1 MPRLTIVMPTHAE
14 RGFLAA
20 SVESALRSLQP
31 EDELLIVANG
41 ASPEYLATLGTL
53 VRAPAK
59 LIVLAQPGVAHARN
73 AGLREATGAF
83 VLFLDD
89 DDLPIDGG
97 VEILRRELE
106 AHPTWSGVAGE
117 IIRFDGADE
126 RPCDEYAAGG
136 TLITPL
142 RLLGQSIT
150 TPGAVVLRTD
160 VVRRI
165 GGFHQELAPCED
177 FDLWL
182 RLAADAPL
190 VGVSAPVLRYRVHAA
205 SASANV
211 LRMGAQALTTFHRH
225 AVAYSAWRFSMPMR
239 RASTQMAGYYRTKL
253 QGQTR
258 ERARSGQWRSVP
270 AILLL
275 IARLRWLSLRSRV
288 RARVWLMVNRRTDT
302 ANPSEPPLHYRDQ
315 STSTLEVAE

>member
-1 MPRLTIVMPTHAE
+1 MPRLTIVMPTHTK

-20 SVESALRSLQP
+20 SMESAIRSLQP
-31 EDELLIVANG
+31 DDELLIVANG
-41 ASPEYLATLGTL
+41 A
-53 VRAPAK
+53 APAYVAALETIVRTPAR
-59 LIVLAQPGVAHARN
+59 LIVLAEAGVAHARN
-73 AGLREATGAF
+73 AGLREASGAF

-89 DDLPIDGG
+89 DDLLIDGG
-97 VEILRRELE
+97 VDILRRELE

-117 IIRFDGADE
+117 ITRFDGADE
-126 RPCDEYAAGG
+126 QPGEEYAAAG

-160 VVRRI
+160 VVRRL
-165 GGFHQELAPCED
+165 GGFHQDRAPTED

-182 RLAADAPL
+182 RVAAGAPL
-190 VGVSAPVLRYRVHAA
+190 VGISAPVLRYRVHAA

-211 LRMGAQALTTFHRH
+211 LRMGAQSLTTFHRH
-225 AVAYSAWRFSMPMR
+225 AGAYSAWSFSVPMR
-239 RASTQMAGYYRTKL
+239 RASTQRAGDYRTKL
-253 QGQTR
+253 EGQLR
-258 ERARSGQWRSVP
+258 ERVRSGQWTSVP

-275 IARLRWLSLRSRV
+275 IARLRWLSLRSQL
-288 RARVWLMVNRRTDT
+288 RARLWLMVNRRTDT
-302 ANPSEPPLHYRDQ
+302 ANPSEPPLHYLDQ